1 MKKLISVLVVL
12 CLAAGLCACGGT
24 APAEATPT
32 ETAPQPTEPPAPT
45 ETAPQPTDP
54 PAPREI
60 TEFMTFTGLDKM
72 AEALDAGAE
81 VESAYYTDG
90 YGFSTSE
97 FTTTDAKEIEALWD
111 ALCGIELG
119 GPTDESITDWYPLIV
134 FTLNDG
140 SRYGARF
147 ESNWLTMGPYNYEL
161 ENDGAFWRLT
171 GELVKKY
178 REE

>member
-1 MKKLISVLVVL
+1 MKKLVSVFVLL

-24 APAEATPT
+24 APAETATPT
-32 ETAPQPTEPPAPT
+32 ATPMVETPA

-72 AEALDAGAE
+72 AEALDAGAG

-97 FTTTDAKEIEALWD
+97 FTTTDAAEIEALWS
-111 ALCGIELG
+111 ALCRIGIV
-119 GPTDESITDWYPLIV
+119 GPTDQSITDWYPLIV

-140 SRYGARF
+140 SRYGVRF
-147 ESNWLTMGPYNYEL
+147 ESTWLTMGAYNYEL
-161 ENDGAFWRLT
+161 ENAGAFWRLT

-178 REE
+178 MEE